1 MLLRNKTGEEWISLG
16 GSQRGDFAFARD
28 LIITAGRTL
37 VGRGFFFGLPLG
49 DNELVALES
58 AECGIDGAT
67 GQAGHLHDIE
77 AEAVAEA
84 ECLEDE
90 SRAMGESRGTH
101 KLCSMLSRSSV
112 LHRVTIM
119 LELKN
124 VSKSYRS
131 IPAVEDVSF
140 VLKEGEVLGYL
151 GPNGSGKS
159 TTVKMVIGLIQPT
172 KGKVLFEGR
181 SIHDDLASYRAQL
194 GYVPEEAQVYTHLSG
209 LEYLQLIGRLRGMQE
224 SLIERK
230 ARELLQLLSLEA
242 AQYSALS
249 DYSKGMKQRVLIV
262 AALLHDPKL
271 IVFDEPLSGLD
282 AVSARL
288 FKDLLVLLARE
299 GKAILYISHVL
310 EVVERVCNRVI
321 VLAKGKVVADAA
333 PRELTQLMELPTLES
348 VFAQLVQQTDTEQ
361 VAREM
366 VDTMKVQHA

>member
-1 MLLRNKTGEEWISLG
+1 MCEQGITLGSGER
-16 GSQRGDFAFARD
+16 RGLTFAGD
-28 LIITAGRTL
+28 LIISASGAL
-37 VGRGFFFGLPLG
+37 LGGGLLFGLPFGL
-49 DNELVALES
+49 DELVAFQ
-58 AECGIDGAT
+58 AAKRGIDGAA
-67 GQAGHLHDIE
+67 GQAGDLHDIE
-77 AEAVAEA
+77 TVTITEAN
-84 ECLEDE
+84 CLKDQG
-90 SRAMGESRGTH
+90 RGMGQARHVHDYVVCYIG
-101 KLCSMLSRSSV
+101 
-112 LHRVTIM
+112 VTIM
-119 LELKN
+119 LELRN

-140 VLKEGEVLGYL
+140 VLNEGEVLGYL

-159 TTVKMVIGLIQPT
+159 TTVKMVIGMIQPT

-181 SIHDDLASYRAQL
+181 NIHDDLASYRAQL

-224 SLIERK
+224 RVLERK
-230 ARELLQLLSLEA
+230 ARTLLQLLSLEA
-242 AQYSALS
+242 AQHSALT
-249 DYSKGMKQRVLIV
+249 DYSKGMKQRVLIA

-288 FKDLLVLLARE
+288 FKDLLVLLATE

-333 PRELTQLMELPTLES
+333 PTELTRLMELPTLES

-361 VAREM
+361 VAQEM
-366 VDTMKVQHA
+366 VDVMKVRHG